1 MNWNLTL
8 RASRHFVIFTL
19 LAAGVAACGKR
30 DSRQQAGAPAGNTG
44 DAVAGKSGAAVQTQ
58 PADRDPCSWMTQT
71 EVEAVIG
78 PLVRAPFRN
87 RSSEEMK
94 PAADGET
101 CAYVVSVDT
110 GRYTGTNMES
120 GVWVEVATHDGTQL
134 TAGLMGVLRSRE
146 LDVAGRSLG
155 DSAVVGP
162 WDQAAGL
169 GGAVLAARQGDA
181 AIVLTSFGK
190 NRPKEQLGTL
200 AVQILARIPEL
211 PTAAPPV
218 KEGREEEEEPER
230 DPCSLVTAAQAEA
243 VLGKLTAPP
252 YSSRTSTSMASADG
266 GSCSYRTAKHHVLV
280 LTPTWEGGKL
290 ELQLAGSATQGA
302 SRFLGGSAEVDTL
315 DGPWDQ
321 VAGGP
326 LGDAYFLKGDALV
339 SIQYIT
345 SSTDIAGAVS
355 LARIALAKL

>member
-19 LAAGVAACGKR
+19 LAAGVAACGKG
-30 DSRQQAGAPAGNTG
+30 DSREQAGAPAGNTG

-87 RSSEEMK
+87 HGSEAVK
-94 PAADGET
+94 PDADGET
-101 CAYVVSVDT
+101 CAYVNRSDT
-110 GRYTGTNMES
+110 TRLGTIPS
-120 GVWVEVATHDGTQL
+120 GVYVEVATHDGTQL
-134 TAGLMGVLRSRE
+134 TAGYMGVLRSDAF
-146 LDVAGRSLG
+146 DVAGRSAR
-155 DSAVVGP
+155 DTAVGGP
-162 WDQAAGL
+162 WDEAGAFSKML
-169 GGAVLAARQGDA
+169 FAARQGDA
-181 AIVLTSFGK
+181 AVVLTGIFRSL
-190 NRPKEQLGTL
+190 PKQQMRTL
-200 AVQILARIPEL
+200 AAQILAKIPEL
-211 PTAAPPV
+211 PTAAPPI
-218 KEGREEEEEPER
+218 KKGREEEEEPAG

-243 VLGKLTAPP
+243 VLGKLTSPP
-252 YSSRTSTSMASADG
+252 YASRTSTSMASAKG

-280 LTPTWEGGKL
+280 LTPTWEGGKD
-290 ELQLAGSATQGA
+290 EIEMAGFTAQQTA
-302 SRFLGGSAEVDTL
+302 KILGGTSEADTL

-326 LGDAYFLKGDALV
+326 LGEAYFLKGDALV